1 MLDVDTVIPE
11 LSENNAIYLTPTSP
25 SVDKI
30 IAPDLQPWYEWYD
43 YDEYLDFEGTLGIL
57 IDYIDENIES
67 INILR
72 LSDYA
77 IKRMTKLNITLDIE
91 EVLNAVN
98 AGIKPNVITG
108 EDWTEV
114 SYN

>member
-1 MLDVDTVIPE
+1 MLDF
-11 LSENNAIYLTPTSP
+11 SR
-25 SVDKI
+25 DKWSI
-30 IAPDLQPWYEWYD
+30 CTAH
-43 YDEYLDFEGTLGIL
+43 
-57 IDYIDENIES
+57 YIDENNES

>member
-1 MLDVDTVIPE
+1 MLNVDT
-11 LSENNAIYLTPTSP
+11 
-25 SVDKI
+25 
-30 IAPDLQPWYEWYD
+30 
-43 YDEYLDFEGTLGIL
+43 
-57 IDYIDENIES
+57 
-67 INILR
+67 
-72 LSDYA
+72 
-77 IKRMTKLNITLDIE
+77 TKLKITLDIE